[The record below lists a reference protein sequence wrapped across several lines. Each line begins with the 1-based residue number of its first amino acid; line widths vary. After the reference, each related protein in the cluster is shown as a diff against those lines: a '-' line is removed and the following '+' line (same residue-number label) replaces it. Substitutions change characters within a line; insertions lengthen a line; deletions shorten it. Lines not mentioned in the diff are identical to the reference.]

1 MCRKTRLIL
10 SNPSRFL
17 KPGRLAVP
25 KLTKGSLDFRCTIG
39 YMPQTINVLFLAAEA
54 EPFVKVGGLGDV
66 AGTLPR
72 ALRALSNDEIKL
84 DVRLVLPRHS
94 VIRSDTL
101 KAAGIYSIPRGQTEV
116 PVEAFEGT
124 LDGMPVYFLDGEP
137 IRSSGSVYSSNSRL
151 DSEKYVFFSM
161 AALELPRQ
169 INWEPNIIHANDW
182 HTALTAYGNL
192 VRRWD
197 EKTRRVS
204 SLVTIH
210 NLPFLGPDV
219 KEQLEEYGLP
229 LANTD
234 LPDWARVMPMPLGLW
249 ASDAIVAVSP
259 TYADE
264 ILHPEFGCG
273 LQDFFRNRTDSLRGI
288 LNGIDTVSFDPK
300 TDPALAANYGPETLS
315 NRRQNKTA
323 LQERAGLPVDPD
335 VPLLGIVSRMD
346 QAKGID
352 IALRGLKMMA
362 RQDWQLVL
370 LGAGDPTLEQ
380 MAENLQLEL
389 PQRVRVETRYD
400 AKLAR
405 QIYGGS
411 DIFLMPSRYEPCGIS
426 QMIAM
431 RYGSVPVVRAVG
443 GLHDTVTEG
452 ETGFVFVDTKVKSF
466 NDALRRALNL
476 YPDRSRWMNLQM
488 AGMLQ
493 DFSWTNSARK
503 YLEVYKKLMSES
515 AAPLRMPGG
524 LRES

>member
-1 MCRKTRLIL
+1 
-10 SNPSRFL
+10 
-17 KPGRLAVP
+17 
-25 KLTKGSLDFRCTIG
+25 
-39 YMPQTINVLFLAAEA
+39 MPQTINVLFLAAEA

-84 DVRLVLPRHS
+84 DVRLVLPYHP

-101 KAAGIYSIPRGQTEV
+101 RAAGIYSIPRGKAEV
-116 PVEAFEGT
+116 QVEAFEGT
-124 LDGMPVYFLDGEP
+124 LEGMPVYFLGGDP
-137 IRSSGSVYSSNSRL
+137 IRSSGSVYSSNSKL
-151 DSEKYVFFSM
+151 DGEKYTFFSM

-182 HTALTAYGNL
+182 HTALAAYGNL
-192 VRRWD
+192 VKRWN

-219 KEQLEEYGLP
+219 HELLEEYGLP

-288 LNGIDTVSFDPK
+288 LNGIDTASFDSQ
-300 TDPALAANYGPETLS
+300 TDPALAANFNAETLAV
-315 NRRQNKTA
+315 RPRNKAA
-323 LQERAGLPVDPD
+323 LQERVGLPANPD
-335 VPLLGIVSRMD
+335 VPLLGMVSRMD

-352 IALRGLKMMA
+352 IALRGLKLMA
-362 RQDWQLVL
+362 KQDWQLVL
-370 LGAGDPTLEQ
+370 LGAGDSSLEET
-380 MAENLQLEL
+380 AKKLQEEL
-389 PQRVRVETRYD
+389 PERVRVETRYD
-400 AKLAR
+400 PKLAR
-405 QIYGGS
+405 QIYAGS

-431 RYGSVPVVRAVG
+431 RYGSVPLVRAVG
-443 GLHDTVTEG
+443 GLHDTVTDG
-452 ETGFVFVDTKVKSF
+452 ETGFVFVDAKVKSF
-466 NDALRRALNL
+466 DDALRRALSL
-476 YPDRSRWMNLQM
+476 YPYHSRWMNLQLV
-488 AGMLQ
+488 GMLQ

-503 YLEVYKKLMSES
+503 YLEVYKKLMAEG
-515 AAPLRMPGG
+515 AAPRTPSG
-524 LRES
+524 LREG